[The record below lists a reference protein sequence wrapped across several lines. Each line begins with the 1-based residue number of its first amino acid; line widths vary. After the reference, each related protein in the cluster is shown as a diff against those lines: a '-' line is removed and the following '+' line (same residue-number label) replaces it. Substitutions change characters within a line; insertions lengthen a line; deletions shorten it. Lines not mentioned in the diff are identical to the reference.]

1 MALQKKWQCCQMFFC
16 EQYQES
22 KCFEMRLYGEMWG
35 VAGGHGETQ
44 CHSVRDCCWRLA
56 SQKWPVSCDGVDLS
70 EGELDFQVSVHTR
83 TSLLTY
89 RTLVGVTRVGALLFW
104 LLSQCRLQCAVC
116 WNWPS
121 DCLKKVFIYL
131 ALFSLSR
138 GVQDLCSLMRDLSLW
153 LMDSVVVMLRLRCP
167 EACGIFQDQGS
178 NPCPLR

>member
-1 MALQKKWQCCQMFFC
+1 MFFC

-70 EGELDFQVSVHTR
+70 EGELAFQVSVHTR

-89 RTLVGVTRVGALLFW
+89 RTLVGVTRVGASAVLAACHSVGYSVL
-104 LLSQCRLQCAVC
+104 CAGTGPVT
-116 WNWPS
+116 
-121 DCLKKVFIYL
+121 V
-131 ALFSLSR
+131 
-138 GVQDLCSLMRDLSLW
+138 
-153 LMDSVVVMLRLRCP
+153 
-167 EACGIFQDQGS
+167 
-178 NPCPLR
+178 